1 MHKHLN
7 AEQEMIRAQL
17 TLRAIVWDIEKMEAP
32 IWKRLEQEAELY
44 RIHMIRIQE
53 LAGETDRTKKYNRIM
68 EYLKKSG
75 IAESQALLVTEDDQ
89 LPDAVCSCKTEP
101 GMGVVYYEKAGSR
114 QDVAADMIVLGF
126 EETGPQ
132 FFDRILKRRNHLPW
146 NILYTERTC
155 VREITMEDL
164 DELYE
169 LYEGDGITDYT
180 EPLFERQEEEAYTKS
195 YIEYMYYYYGYGM
208 WIVRDRKNGAL
219 IGRAGIEHREGEAEV
234 FTELGYVIGRNYQNK
249 GYATEVCQAILDYA
263 KEEAGMDQ
271 IHCFIHPGNQVSLHL
286 AKKLGFEIVED
297 TQKIQTDLIHFR
309 KRF

>member
-1 MHKHLN
+1 MHRNLN
-7 AEQEMIRAQL
+7 SDQELIRAQL
-17 TLRAIVWDIEKMEAP
+17 TLRAIVWDIREIEDTL
-32 IWKRLEQEAELY
+32 WKRLEQEAELY
-44 RIHMIRIQE
+44 RIKIIHMRE
-53 LAGETDRTKKYNRIM
+53 LAEERDCAKKYKRII
-68 EYLKKSG
+68 EYLKKPG
-75 IAESQALLVTEDDQ
+75 IEENQALLVTEDDQ
-89 LPDAVCSCKTEP
+89 LSDRICSRKTSC
-101 GMGVVYYEKAGSR
+101 GMGVVYYEKADSR

-126 EETGPQ
+126 EETGIQ
-132 FFDRILKRRNHLPW
+132 FFDRIQKRRNHLPW

-169 LYEGDGITDYT
+169 LYQGDGITDYT
-180 EPLFERQEEEAYTKS
+180 EPLFERQEEEVYTKS

-219 IGRAGIEHREGEAEV
+219 IGRAGIEHREGNAEV
-234 FTELGYVIGRNYQNK
+234 FTELGYVIGSDYQNK

-271 IHCFIHPGNQVSLHL
+271 IHCFIHPQNHASLHL

-297 TQKIQTDLIHFR
+297 IQKPQTDLLHFR